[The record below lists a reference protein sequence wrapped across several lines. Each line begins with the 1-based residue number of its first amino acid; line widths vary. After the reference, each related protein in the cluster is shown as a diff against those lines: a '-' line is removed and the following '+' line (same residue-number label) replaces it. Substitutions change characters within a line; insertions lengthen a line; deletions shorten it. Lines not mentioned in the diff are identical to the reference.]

1 MALSSSKKFATADSG
16 SAGSGSTTH
25 RHALPSRTGDDAV
38 CTGGSGTKKSIPLGP
53 GAGTFDSE

>member
-53 GAGTFDSE
+53 GAGT